1 MKMEFDTPKAIHQ
14 IKTSKK
20 TNILV
25 DGKEQCKLQAMSYA
39 LKYHR
44 VDVTETSNGLSV
56 TGTRAVHTA
65 TRHR

>member
-1 MKMEFDTPKAIHQ
+1 MEFDTPKAIHQ